1 MVEDKLLIWKFRR
14 GNTDALGRI
23 YVKYKNELLKLAVC
37 LVKDVNIAEDAV
49 QDVFVKFAQ
58 SPEKV
63 GIRGN
68 LKNFLSVCVLNQV
81 RNRRRS
87 IGRRCEYGI
96 EQAQDVTDVASEP
109 HQWAVLSEQMKL
121 VSNAMT
127 QLPDEQREVVALYIQ
142 GDMTLRRIAEL
153 QDASIS
159 TVQGRYRYGI
169 AKLRKLL
176 NGEV

>member
-14 GNTDALGRI
+14 GNIDALGRI

-37 LVKDVNIAEDAV
+37 LIKDVSIAEDAV

-63 GIRGN
+63 GVRGN

-87 IGRRCEYGI
+87 IGRRCECGI
-96 EQAQDVTDVASEP
+96 EQAQNVVAASRGP
-109 HQWAVLSEQMKL
+109 SQWAILSEQMKL
-121 VSNAMT
+121 VSNAMA
-127 QLPDEQREVVALYIQ
+127 QLPDEQREIVALYVQ
-142 GDMTLRRIAEL
+142 GGMTIRRIAEI
-153 QDASIS
+153 QDVSIS
-159 TVQGRYRYGI
+159 TIQGRYRYGI

>member
-1 MVEDKLLIWKFRR
+1 MIEDKLLIWRFRN

-37 LVKDVNIAEDAV
+37 LINDVSIAEDAV

-63 GIRGN
+63 GVRGN
-68 LKNFLSVCVLNQV
+68 LKSFLSVCVLNQV

-87 IGRRCEYGI
+87 NQRRSECGI
-96 EQAQDVTDVASEP
+96 EQAQHVVDAASGP

-121 VSNAMT
+121 VTNAMAH
-127 QLPDEQREVVALYIQ
+127 LPDEQREVVALHIQ

-153 QDASIS
+153 QNASIS

-169 AKLRKLL
+169 TKLRKLL